1 MGRAASVM
9 ENGLALVTWDPK
21 AVNRRGAVSPT
32 MRACPRSTAVTTP
45 ERAVGSTTDQ
55 ACATA
60 GTPRARERLPQAPG
74 TTRRT
79 SSTTLVTEG
88 SRITTRASEAA
99 NPE

>member
-1 MGRAASVM
+1 MGRAAWSWT
-9 ENGLALVTWDPK
+9 NGLALVTWDPK

-32 MRACPRSTAVTTP
+32 MRATPRSTAVTTP

-55 ACATA
+55 TVRHCGA
-60 GTPRARERLPQAPG
+60 PRASDASRSPPG

-79 SSTTLVTEG
+79 SSTTRVTEG